1 MVLEKPDDEKTANI
15 VFALISLQAFSLKCL
30 IIEHGL
36 KFYSTNY
43 SRIQILYFPG
53 KNRKKNPE
61 ICVVFEEIKITTIY
75 QGLTNH
81 VWLSIRY

>member
-30 IIEHGL
+30 IIGHGL
-36 KFYSTNY
+36 KLYSSNY
-43 SRIQILYFPG
+43 SRYLFPGG
-53 KNRKKNPE
+53 KNRKETQE
-61 ICVVFEEIKITTIY
+61 ICVVFEKIKITTIC

>member
-43 SRIQILYFPG
+43 YRYFISLERIE
-53 KNRKKNPE
+53 KKPPE

-81 VWLSIRY
+81 AWLSIRY